1 MRSIYLIL
9 ELSHIQCLFY
19 GKYFGFQV
27 LLLESA
33 IFRGSDESLIEVPSF
48 FRPEWLYAICASF
61 SMALAGSF

>member
-33 IFRGSDESLIEVPSF
+33 IFRGSDESLIEVRRSSGQSGCMLFVPVF
-48 FRPEWLYAICASF
+48 LWH
-61 SMALAGSF
+61 